1 MPTTRPRTQV
11 THTRDVEE
19 ALRIARSL
27 WPDESPSAL
36 LLHLVVRGGQ
46 AIRDEQ
52 AQRARARRGTVDAMV
67 ERFAGIYPEGY
78 LRELRADWPE

>member
-11 THTRDVEE
+11 THTREVED
-19 ALRIARSL
+19 ALEIARSR

-36 LLHLVVRGGQ
+36 LMHLVVRGGQ

-52 AQRARARRGTVDAMV
+52 AQRARARRGAVDAMV
-67 ERFAGIYPEGY
+67 EKFAGIYPEEY
-78 LRELRADWPE
+78 LSELREDWPE

>member
-11 THTRDVEE
+11 THTPDVED
-19 ALRIARSL
+19 ALEIARSR

-52 AQRARARRGTVDAMV
+52 AARALDRTGAVDAVV
-67 ERFAGIYPEGY
+67 ERFSGVYPGGY
-78 LRELRADWPE
+78 LPELRGGWPE

>member
-11 THTRDVEE
+11 THTRDVED
-19 ALRIARSL
+19 ALEIARSR

-36 LLHLVVRGGQ
+36 LMHLVVRGGE

-52 AQRARARRGTVDAMV
+52 AQRALARRGAVDVVV
-67 ERFAGIYPEGY
+67 ERFAGIYPTGY
-78 LRELRADWPE
+78 LSELREDWPE